1 MVVCYIKVYLLH
13 IKRNEKLK
21 SSLKKRLFDKVNIN
35 EENRG
40 ET

>member
-1 MVVCYIKVYLLH
+1 MVVYYIKVYLLH

-21 SSLKKRLFDKVNIN
+21 RKRLFDKVNIN

>member
-1 MVVCYIKVYLLH
+1 MVVYYIKVYLLH
-13 IKRNEKLK
+13 IKRKNEKLK
-21 SSLKKRLFDKVNIN
+21 KSLFDKVNIN